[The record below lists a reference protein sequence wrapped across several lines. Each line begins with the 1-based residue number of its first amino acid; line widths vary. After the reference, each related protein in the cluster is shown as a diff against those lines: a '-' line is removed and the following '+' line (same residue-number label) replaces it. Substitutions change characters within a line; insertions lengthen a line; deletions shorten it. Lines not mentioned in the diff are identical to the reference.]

1 MYQGIYEPKAERL
14 IIGAILL
21 SQGDYL
27 ADTKLTPDDFSNAT
41 ERELFILMRGMREAG
56 EGIDTITVSAKKPD
70 LAVFLWEC
78 TGEVVTHRN
87 AEFYEQLIHDRNAR
101 TAMHSVGLALSDAAQ
116 RPEDDV
122 DATIDFARVKIDDLA
137 EKRLHDPVQFVPE
150 ILLDSVN
157 HLNSEP
163 DFHPSDWPLLNNYIG
178 GFRPGALYIIGARP
192 AVGKSVVA
200 VNMAFQL
207 ARHGAVSFHSLE
219 MSKREI
225 MNRLFASVCNV
236 SMDHLE
242 KRTLTDLDWER
253 IAKNREAVG
262 RPIAIADKSG
272 QTLAEIRAFARQVSR
287 KQPLAGIVVDYL
299 QLMQD
304 TERGRSRYESVTA
317 ISNGLKILARDL
329 DVPVIAL
336 AQLNR
341 QIEGRKDT
349 SPGLSDLRDSGAIEQ
364 DADVVILLNREQ
376 AIGDADDEKSKMI
389 FHIAKN
395 RHGKTGALALRF
407 DGLFAR
413 VTENR

>member
-1 MYQGIYEPKAERL
+1 MYETKAERL

-27 ADTKLTPDDFSNAT
+27 ADTKLIPDDFTNET
-41 ERELFILMRGMREAG
+41 ERQLFVVMRNMREAG
-56 EGIDTITVSAKKPD
+56 EGIDTITVSAKKPE

-101 TAMHSVGLALSDAAQ
+101 RAMHSVGLSLSDAAQ
-116 RPEDDV
+116 TQDADV

-137 EKRLHDPVQFVPE
+137 EKRLHDPVEFVSDLVLP
-150 ILLDSVN
+150 SVN
-157 HLNSEP
+157 HLNTEP
-163 DFHPSDWPLLNNYIG
+163 DFFASDWPMLNDFIG

-200 VNMAFQL
+200 VNMAFGL
-207 ARHGAVSFHSLE
+207 AQHGAVSFHSLE

-242 KRTLTDLDWER
+242 KRKLTDLDWQR
-253 IAKNREAVG
+253 IAENREKVG

-272 QTLAEIRAFARQVSR
+272 QTLAEVRAFARQVGR
-287 KQPLAGIVVDYL
+287 KQKLVGIVVDYL

-317 ISNGLKILARDL
+317 ISNGLKIMARDL

-364 DADVVILLNREQ
+364 DADVVILLNREK
-376 AIGDADDEKSKMI
+376 ALDDGDDDKSKMI
-389 FHIAKN
+389 FHVAKN
-395 RHGKTGALALRF
+395 RHGKTGMLALRF

>member
-1 MYQGIYEPKAERL
+1 MYETKAERL

-27 ADTKLTPDDFSNAT
+27 ADTKLKPDDFINET
-41 ERELFILMRGMREAG
+41 EREMFVLLRAMREAG
-56 EGIDTITVSAKKPD
+56 EGIDVVTVAAKKP
-70 LAVFLWEC
+70 AMQVYLWEC

-87 AEFYEQLIHDRNAR
+87 ADFYEQLIHDRNAR
-101 TAMHSVGLALSDAAQ
+101 VAMHSVGLSLSDAAQ

-122 DATIDFARVKIDDLA
+122 DATIDFARVKIDNLA
-137 EKRLHDPVQFVPE
+137 EKRLNDPVQFVPE
-150 ILLDSVN
+150 ILLESVD

-163 DFHPSDWPLLNNYIG
+163 DFHPSDWGMLNNYIG

-207 ARHGAVSFHSLE
+207 AKHGAVSFHSLE

-225 MNRLFASVCNV
+225 MNRLFASVCSV

-242 KRTLTDLDWER
+242 KRTLTPLDWER
-253 IAKNREAVG
+253 IAKNRDAVG

-272 QTLAEIRAFARQVSR
+272 QTLVEVRAFARQVGR
-287 KQPLAGIVVDYL
+287 KQKLAGIVVDYL

-329 DVPVIAL
+329 EVPVIAL

-341 QIEGRKDT
+341 QIEGRKD
-349 SPGLSDLRDSGAIEQ
+349 SAPGLSDLRDSGAIEQ
-364 DADVVILLNREQ
+364 DADVVILLNRER
-376 AIGDADDEKSKMI
+376 AMDDGDDEKSKMI

-395 RHGKTGALALRF
+395 RHGKTGMLALRF

-413 VTENR
+413 VTESR

>member
-1 MYQGIYEPKAERL
+1 MYEANAEKIL
-14 IIGAILL
+14 IGSILL
-21 SQGDYL
+21 SRGAYL
-27 ADTKLTPDDFSNAT
+27 DDCNLIAT
-41 ERELFILMRGMREAG
+41 DFTNERNQKIFAILIQMRRDG
-56 EGIDTITVSAKKPD
+56 EGIDTVTVGSKIPEQTAY
-70 LAVFLWEC
+70 LHEA
-78 TGEVVTHRN
+78 TGETPAWQN
-87 AEFYEQLIHDRNAR
+87 ANFYEQLIHDRNAR
-101 TAMHSVGLALSDAAQ
+101 WSLVQVGHELQSAGNAVDSDVDLALDRAGDRIEQVAVGRLRS
-116 RPEDDV
+116 EV
-122 DATIDFARVKIDDLA
+122 EFVYDLVLPA
-137 EKRLHDPVQFVPE
+137 
-150 ILLDSVN
+150 VN
-157 HLNSEP
+157 HLDSEP
-163 DFHPSDWPLLNNYIG
+163 DYLETEWAMLNDFIG
-178 GFRPGALYIIGARP
+178 GFRPGALYIIGASP

-200 VNMAFQL
+200 VNMAYGM
-207 ARHGAVSFHSLE
+207 AKHGAVSFHSLE

-242 KRTLTDLDWER
+242 KRKLTDVDWDR
-253 IAKNREAVG
+253 IAGGQKAVA

-272 QTLAEIRAFARQVSR
+272 QTLAEVRAFARQVGR
-287 KQPLAGIVVDYL
+287 KQKLVGIVVDYL

-341 QIEGRKDT
+341 QLEGRKDT

-364 DADVVILLNREQ
+364 DADVVILLNREK
-376 AIGDADDEKSKMI
+376 ALDDGEDEKSKMI

-395 RHGKTGALALRF
+395 RHGRTGMMALRF

>member
-1 MYQGIYEPKAERL
+1 MNWDSAAEKR

-21 SQGDYL
+21 TNGDYL
-27 ADTKLTPDDFSNAT
+27 ADTKLTADDFKNET
-41 ERELFILMRGMREAG
+41 ERELFTFMQGMRAKG
-56 EGIDTITVSAKKPD
+56 DGIDAITVGTKKPE
-70 LAVFLWEC
+70 LQAFLWES
-78 TGEVVTHRN
+78 TSEVLTAAN
-87 AEFYEQLIHDRNAR
+87 AEFYERIMLDRNTR
-101 TAMHSVGLALSDAAQ
+101 VAMNAVGLGLSDEAQ
-116 RPEDDV
+116 RPDSDV
-122 DATIDFARVKIDDLA
+122 DASIDFARVQVDKLA
-137 EKRLHDPVQFVPE
+137 EKRLHNPVEFVYDLVLPAVSH
-150 ILLDSVN
+150 LD
-157 HLNSEP
+157 SEP
-163 DFHPSDWPLLNNYIG
+163 DYLATEWALLNDFIG

-200 VNMAFQL
+200 VNMAYGM
-207 ARHGAVSFHSLE
+207 AKHGAVSFHSLE

-242 KRTLTDLDWER
+242 KRKLTDVDWNR
-253 IAKNREAVG
+253 IAGGQKAVA

-272 QTLAEIRAFARQVSR
+272 QTLAEVRAFARQVGR
-287 KQPLAGIVVDYL
+287 KQKLVGIVVDYL

-341 QIEGRKDT
+341 QLEGRKDT

-364 DADVVILLNREQ
+364 DADVVILLNREK
-376 AIGDADDEKSKMI
+376 ALDDVGEDKTKMVL
-389 FHIAKN
+389 HIAKN
-395 RHGKTGALALRF
+395 RHGRTGYMALKF

-413 VTENR
+413 VTESR